1 MRFIFLSLQIYKQY
15 LDLVFTILLP
25 LAGLV
30 FFNLRVFVRV
40 RQSRQSSTASR
51 VSDSSSSATELT
63 LARVLLTI
71 VTTFLV
77 CQIPRIFLAFYRVGL
92 VPTAKFY
99 LKSPRH

>member
-1 MRFIFLSLQIYKQY
+1 MYTKNLRFIFLSLQIYKQY

-51 VSDSSSSATELT
+51 VSDSSSSATELSN
-63 LARVLLTI
+63 LNVNI
-71 VTTFLV
+71 E
-77 CQIPRIFLAFYRVGL
+77 I
-92 VPTAKFY
+92 
-99 LKSPRH
+99 S